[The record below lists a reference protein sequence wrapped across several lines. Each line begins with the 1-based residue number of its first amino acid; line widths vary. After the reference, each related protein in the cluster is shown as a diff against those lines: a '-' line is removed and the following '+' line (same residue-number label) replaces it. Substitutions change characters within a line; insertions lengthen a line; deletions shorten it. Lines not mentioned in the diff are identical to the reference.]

1 MGQHV
6 DHKVSF
12 PRLDALRALC
22 FLSVFFFHSFHTEDP
37 ALLNAPTRRFV
48 KGFLLAS
55 GDLGVNVFFV
65 LSGFLITYLL
75 LRERRIFGRIQVGHF
90 WMRRLLRIWP
100 LYYACVA
107 FGFLIFPAVKT
118 SLGQAADETAHLH
131 YYLFFASNFDILLH
145 GLPDSS
151 SLGVLWSI
159 GVEEQFYLAWPI
171 LLFILPYS
179 AYPFLFNIVIIAS
192 LAFNSL
198 ATQRLDIL
206 LHTFSCMGDLAM
218 GAFGAWLLHQRQG
231 SERIAALSKPQVITV
246 HCSFLLLFF
255 VREPLVASGFPEG
268 CLRVVFAMAAT
279 MVVLC
284 QSGWNGHTCMLP
296 AKGILSYLGRIS
308 FGLYCLHPI
317 GILVAVQSMRS
328 LGIDQ
333 HVWQVMLLQPTIA
346 LPLTIALAALS
357 YRFYES
363 PFLRLKT
370 RFAKIIRPDELAI

>member
-1 MGQHV
+1 MAPLSK
-6 DHKVSF
+6 DKVSF

-22 FLSVFFFHSFHTEDP
+22 FLSVFFFHSFHTEHPDL
-37 ALLNAPTRRFV
+37 ANAPLRRFI

-75 LRERRIFGRIQVGHF
+75 LRERKTFGQIQIGHF

-107 FGFLIFPAVKT
+107 FGFLIFPAVKAA
-118 SLGQAADETAHLH
+118 LGQAANEPAHLY

-171 LLFILPYS
+171 LLFFLPYR
-179 AYPFLFNIVIIAS
+179 AYPLLFGSVVITS
-192 LAFNSL
+192 LAFNSM
-198 ATQRLDIL
+198 ATERLDIL
-206 LHTFSCMGDLAM
+206 LHTLSCMGDLAM
-218 GAFGAWLLHQRQG
+218 GAFGAWFLHRCRG
-231 SERIAALSKPQVITV
+231 GERIAALTKHQVIAV
-246 HCSFLLLFF
+246 HFLLLVLFF

-268 CLRVVFAMAAT
+268 CLRVVIAMTAT

-284 QSGWNGHTCMLP
+284 QSCWTGQTCMLP
-296 AKGILSYLGRIS
+296 VKGVLSYLGRIS

-317 GILVAVQSMRS
+317 GILVAVQGMGA

-333 HVWQVMLLQPTIA
+333 HVWQIMLLQPAIA
-346 LPLTIALAALS
+346 LPLTIALAAMS
-357 YRFYES
+357 YHFYES
-363 PFLRLKT
+363 PFLRLKS
-370 RFAKIIRPDELAI
+370 RFAKIIRSD